1 MKKMANDLAPKE
13 YEIIRNFQTEKV
25 QFVPQIVSTLRRDL
39 VLWSNLP
46 SEQPKAQFDSM
57 SEEITGKYPI
67 KMKV

>member
-1 MKKMANDLAPKE
+1 MKKMANDLASKE

-39 VLWSNLP
+39 VLWSEEIIGKLP
-46 SEQPKAQFDSM
+46 S
-57 SEEITGKYPI
+57 